1 MRFIIYS
8 LTGALLTTLGGG
20 RLFAFSGCLRSFL
33 SHCIVGL
40 VSTTTDNVIT
50 SFIYSS
56 IVYIVRT
63 ITRDI

>member
-20 RLFAFSGCLRSFL
+20 LLLAFSGRLRSFL

-40 VSTTTDNVIT
+40 VSTTTDKVIT